1 MAIGKQSDE
10 NDEERFYL
18 VPDFDASPGAHD
30 QEPEYMAFY
39 SAAFLGRVGVAKA
52 VVNLKEKDAVFSQG
66 DHADTVFHI
75 QKGQVGLNA
84 VSNNGKKATIAQLG
98 VGDFIGEE
106 RIEPDRTTRVAT
118 ATALTECTVL
128 RIDRKEML
136 RVLHREPAFSGLFV
150 SYLLARGA
158 RLEADLAE

>member
-1 MAIGKQSDE
+1 MAIGKQSDV
-10 NDEERFYL
+10 NDEERFQL
-18 VPDFDASPGAHD
+18 VPDFDASPWEHNQG
-30 QEPEYMAFY
+30 PEYMFFD
-39 SAAFLGRVGVAKA
+39 SAAFLGRVGVGKA

-66 DHADTVFHI
+66 DHADTVFFI
-75 QKGQVGLNA
+75 QKGQVSLN
-84 VSNNGKKATIAQLG
+84 VISNNGKKATIAQLA

-106 RIEPDRTTRVAT
+106 CIETDRPTRMAT

-128 RIDRKEML
+128 RIDRKDML
-136 RVLHREPAFSGLFV
+136 RALHREPAFSGLFV